1 MLLNIQSYPL
11 PSDVLAKLTEL
22 AKGADAFF
30 IGETH
35 GTQEIPRIVVG
46 LLPMLYERGYR
57 GFGVEVPRFEQ
68 DNLRRWLSDPTAPV
82 PDFYAKPGPDGRGS
96 REMLA
101 LVRCA
106 NQTGFQVFCFDPG
119 LIKRN
124 AAWTERDA
132 GMSQNTQETWQK
144 QFPDAKILLMCG
156 NNHAFLKPPPRAGNG
171 LWPSFAEQLRQRMPD
186 KGYRSIDLMPVS
198 GEFYNMG
205 IKNVQAFQFLGA
217 FAEPL
222 EIPRAVPSEYVSL
235 QVDLPQ
241 CHAATFL
248 SPPKVPSQLQLLRLL
263 LGGLRLRIKSL
274 WRSKSRHS

>member
-1 MLLNIQSYPL
+1 MLLNIQSYPP
-11 PSDVLAKLTEL
+11 PSDVLVKLTEL
-22 AKGADAFF
+22 AEGADALF
-30 IGETH
+30 IGEIH

-101 LVRCA
+101 LVRRA

-156 NNHAFLKPPPRAGNG
+156 NNHAFLKPLPRAGNG

-186 KGYRSIDLMPVS
+186 KQYRSVNLMPVS

-205 IKNVQAFQFLGA
+205 IRDVQAFQFLTA
-217 FAEPL
+217 HVEPL
-222 EIPRAVPSEYVSL
+222 ETPRVVASEFVSM
-235 QVDLPQ
+235 QVDFPQ
-241 CHAATFL
+241 CHPATYL
-248 SPPKVPSQLQLLRLL
+248 SPPKVPGQLQLLRLL
-263 LGGLRLRIKSL
+263 LEQVRLSIKST
-274 WRSKSRHS
+274 WRSKSRDT